1 MSEWV
6 RLLERHIQRDSKSD
20 VCYRGSWIWFA
31 STLGACLADF
41 TVFGII
47 RLHRAGTQIETE
59 EYFPSQRRGKQTLHR
74 KHSADAVQIQHRCTA
89 HTVRLTDTQTEGQM
103 NEQTGRK
110 KETIKPCAYKHDYK
124 RTDAHMHVNV
134 SSVFSVSS
142 LSPRIHWIGP
152 VVFHMSPLG
161 AQSDCAFFFQC
172 DSHHHILFVE

>member
-1 MSEWV
+1 MCWFNALTRSAFKPHKNINRDIIMPFRRTIIEAIQVRIYKIHTSSLYTVRWMNKWANEWDCL
-6 RLLERHIQRDSKSD
+6 RDQERIQRDSKSD
-20 VCYRGSWIWFA
+20 VCYSGSWIWFA

-110 KETIKPCAYKHDYK
+110 KRNNKT
-124 RTDAHMHVNV
+124 M
-134 SSVFSVSS
+134 
-142 LSPRIHWIGP
+142 RIQTW
-152 VVFHMSPLG
+152 L
-161 AQSDCAFFFQC
+161 
-172 DSHHHILFVE
+172 